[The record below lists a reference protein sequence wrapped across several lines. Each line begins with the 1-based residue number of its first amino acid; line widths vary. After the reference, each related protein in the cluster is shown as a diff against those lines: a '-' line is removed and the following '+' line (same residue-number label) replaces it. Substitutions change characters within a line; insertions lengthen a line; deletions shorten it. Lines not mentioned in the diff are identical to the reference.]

1 MLVWCSVQLVLI
13 KFNKVVHGILN
24 SVHWSQITELASDL
38 DSVDLRAPVINYL
51 KGSSQTKDTKF
62 GKRLPSWEGPYKVVE
77 IVPKNLYFIQSLLG
91 RNFQKLLVKI
101 FHEAVGL
108 IIP

>member
-1 MLVWCSVQLVLI
+1 MLVWCNVQLVLI

-51 KGSSQTKDTKF
+51 KGIKVKQKIQNSANGRRV
-62 GKRLPSWEGPYKVVE
+62 GKTYTQLQRLF
-77 IVPKNLYFIQSLLG
+77 PKNSYY
-91 RNFQKLLVKI
+91 V
-101 FHEAVGL
+101 
-108 IIP
+108 